1 LRSKILALLAAA
13 TLPLICGAQN
23 KTYTVRQGDT
33 ISSIAS
39 RFQIRRAELVAANA
53 LSNSH
58 KLQVGK
64 TLRIPASAAVKSKP
78 AAGTST
84 AVKTVVASGRTYK
97 VRNGDSDW
105 TIARRNGMTVRQLHT
120 LNPNVNFQNLP
131 IGTTLALGGTAT
143 TTVAK
148 TAPPVKPA
156 PTKSQP
162 PVKVAQKSTAPGEIA
177 TRSYKVKAGDND
189 WTLARQL
196 DTRVAVLRKINPGV
210 DLDKMRPGQ
219 TIRVPAAMGVTVNG
233 TIAANARPAT
243 AAPTKTVAKAAA
255 PAASSVSALRSKYA
269 QVAVDSGIIRRTPGV
284 NAEKVTIVDKGTQ
297 VAVLGKQG
305 DWYKLRFP
313 RGTVGWMR
321 GDLLKPMQARDV
333 VAPRNTVDPERT
345 IARRER
351 TETRPETRRPSTTR
365 TVASNARPATTQRER
380 TESRPATSTRIPR
393 SSNTRLTS
401 ARPGAPTLVARNS
414 GGNSRLLDTAKDQLG
429 IRYRWG
435 GTSRGGFDCSG
446 FVQYVYKKNGVSLP
460 RTSREM
466 ASAGRAISRDNLKK
480 GDLILFATRGG
491 RGVSHVGMY
500 IGSGKFIHASSGGGR
515 VRTDSLSSSYYSRRI
530 VTTRRVVSDA
540 KAASIDKPK
549 SAPKKVEVPKV
560 DDPSPDGAVSN
571 GPTR

>member
-1 LRSKILALLAAA
+1 MRSKILALLAAA

-53 LSNSH
+53 LSNSN

-78 AAGTST
+78 ATGNTT
-84 AVKTVVASGRTYK
+84 VNTTVVASGRTYK

-120 LNPNVNFQNLP
+120 LNPNVNFRNLQ
-131 IGTTLALGGTAT
+131 IGTALALGGTVT
-143 TTVAK
+143 SVAK
-148 TAPPVKPA
+148 TVAPAKPA
-156 PTKSQP
+156 TTKTQT
-162 PVKVAQKSTAPGEIA
+162 PVKVVAKTTAPGEIA
-177 TRSYKVKAGDND
+177 TRAYKVKAGDND

-219 TIRVPAAMGVTVNG
+219 TIRVPAAMGVNVNG
-233 TIAANARPAT
+233 TIAANARPSVN
-243 AAPTKTVAKAAA
+243 APVKTVAKTVTTTA
-255 PAASSVSALRSKYA
+255 PASATLRSKYA
-269 QVAVDSGIIRRTPGV
+269 QVAVNSGIIRRTPGV

-305 DWYKLRFP
+305 EWYKLRFP
-313 RGTVGWMR
+313 KGTVGWMR

-333 VAPRNTVDPERT
+333 VAPRNTADPART

-351 TETRPETRRPSTTR
+351 TETRPTETRRPNTTR
-365 TVASNARPATTQRER
+365 TVATNSRPATAPR
-380 TESRPATSTRIPR
+380 TETRPATSTRIPR

-414 GGNSRLLDTAKDQLG
+414 GGSSRLLDTAKDQLG

-466 ASAGRAISRDNLKK
+466 ASSGRAVSRDNLKK

-500 IGSGKFIHASSGGGR
+500 IGNGKFIHASSGGGK

-540 KAASIDKPK
+540 KAASMEKPK

-571 GPTR
+571 GPNR